1 MIKEYAFPA
10 TFVRSLIHFRSL
22 RVTKGARVIAPL
34 YTPLGFTTTHINSHQ
49 LTIIHCNCLHF
60 LHFLPLSPT
69 FSTFRRATLGVDSK
83 VTVPN
88 SWGTPHRDLVV
99 LNAHLE
105 VLSVASRCHG
115 KMEKWK
121 NGKMTSVD
129 ENPILTDLMFTDVHP
144 DGIKTGI
151 GWLGAR
157 TQVFHFWHQSN
168 VPQWIKSCSLKLH
181 PAPFEDVNQALS
193 DPFVSQNQQHILLSR
208 ELRSVL
214 FCLRNPLTGPTFCTL
229 C

>member
-49 LTIIHCNCLHF
+49 LTITHCNCLHFLHF

-121 NGKMTSVD
+121 NDKRWWEPNLNRSY
-129 ENPILTDLMFTDVHP
+129 VHRCSP
-144 DGIKTGI
+144 
-151 GWLGAR
+151 R
-157 TQVFHFWHQSN
+157 WHQNRDWVIGCQNSSLSFLT
-168 VPQWIKSCSLKLH
+168 PKQCSSMDQVMFLKIT
-181 PAPFEDVNQALS
+181 PCTVWRRKPS
-193 DPFVSQNQQHILLSR
+193 IIW
-208 ELRSVL
+208 SV
-214 FCLRNPLTGPTFCTL
+214 CK
-229 C
+229 

>member
-49 LTIIHCNCLHF
+49 LTITHCNCLHF
-60 LHFLPLSPT
+60 LHFLHFLPLSPRFVERRLALT
-69 FSTFRRATLGVDSK
+69 PKSLSPTLEELLTETLSSSTLTSK
-83 VTVPN
+83 
-88 SWGTPHRDLVV
+88 S
-99 LNAHLE
+99 
-105 VLSVASRCHG
+105 SVWLPDA
-115 KMEKWK
+115 MEKWK

-151 GWLGAR
+151 G
-157 TQVFHFWHQSN
+157 
-168 VPQWIKSCSLKLH
+168 
-181 PAPFEDVNQALS
+181 
-193 DPFVSQNQQHILLSR
+193 
-208 ELRSVL
+208 
-214 FCLRNPLTGPTFCTL
+214 
-229 C
+229 